1 MYKIYPKKRY
11 EKTLSLVKKF
21 APTNAKILDIGVLNP
36 FSEIMQNNGFQVI
49 NTNGEDLDFQSEI
62 LQRIEADFV
71 TALEILEH
79 LVNPLGV
86 LQNITA
92 NKLFVTVPLRLW
104 FAKAYR
110 NNADP
115 RDCHYHEFEDWQLDM
130 LLEKAGWQIK
140 YREKWTNPVKKIGFR
155 PLLRYF
161 TNRYYAVYAERKQ

>member
-11 EKTLSLVKKF
+11 EKTLNLLQKF
-21 APTNAKILDIGVLNP
+21 VSKQSTILDIGVRNQ
-36 FSEIMQNNGFQVI
+36 FSELMKEKGYHVV
-49 NTNGEDLDFQSEI
+49 NTQGEDLDFEASE
-62 LQRIEADFV
+62 LGKYHADFV

-86 LQNITA
+86 LQNLPA
-92 NKLFVTVPLRLW
+92 NKLLVTIPLRLW

-110 NNADP
+110 NMSDP

-130 LLEKAGWQIK
+130 LLEKAGWEIK
-140 YREKWTNPVKKIGFR
+140 FREKWTHPVRKIGIR

-161 TNRYYAVYAERKQ
+161 TNRYYAVYAERK

>member
-21 APTNAKILDIGVLNP
+21 APTNAKILDIGVQNP

-49 NTNGEDLDFQSEI
+49 NTQGEDLDFESER
-62 LQRIEADFV
+62 LKSVEADFV

-92 NKLFVTVPLRLW
+92 SKLLVTVPLRLW
-104 FAKAYR
+104 FTKAYR
-110 NNADP
+110 NTADP

-130 LLEKAGWQIK
+130 LLEKAGWEIK

-161 TNRYYAVYAERKQ
+161 TNRYYAVYAERKK